1 LILSMLVWI
10 DAAPPAA
17 RLQVFGLTV
26 TERHLQALMRLDP
39 KPTQVIIDVG
49 SKDPADLRIPARV
62 LNALPIVSSQSTA
75 PFAER
80 LREALRL
87 AGDAPVLV
95 LDGTALADQRLHG
108 QLIRSEHNL
117 AVFAPDAK
125 ESAAMLF
132 LRMAGSVVVPDAA
145 TDVASFAHSLVSAGL
160 AQQFTQ
166 DRFDGFIRKLRRTV
180 PFYMFRILDRTKAA
194 EIQRFLFWSNYKGS
208 TDVFTR
214 YVYPPLVWLMVRPLA
229 RARIHPNVVTLV
241 SILLTFGAVPFF
253 ATGHWIIGF
262 AMAYGMSV
270 LDSVDGKLAR
280 LTFTDS
286 RLGNF
291 LDHGL
296 DMVHP
301 PIWYVA
307 WAYGLGLSA
316 QGWSSALGWATV
328 AILVFYVLDR
338 LILKIYP
345 RFFQRGF
352 HTHSKLDATVRSF
365 IARRNI
371 NMPVFLLGCV
381 FGLAREAFF
390 LIAAWQIA
398 TAAYHGV
405 RTFWIIGVQKAHLD
419 PDAKPVHVAADLD

>member
-1 LILSMLVWI
+1 MLVWI
-10 DAAPPAA
+10 DAAHPAA

-62 LNALPIVSSQSTA
+62 LNALPIISSQSTV
-75 PFAER
+75 PFGER
-80 LREALRL
+80 LRAALKL
-87 AGDAPVLV
+87 AGDAPLLI
-95 LDGTALADQRLHG
+95 LDGTTLADQRLHA

-117 AVFAPDAK
+117 AVFAPDPK
-125 ESAAMLF
+125 ESASMLF
-132 LRMAGSVVVPDAA
+132 LRMAGSVVVPEEAS
-145 TDVASFAHSLVSAGL
+145 DVTSFARGLVAAGL

-166 DRFDGFIRKLRRTV
+166 DQFDGFIRKLRRTV
-180 PFYMFRILDRTKAA
+180 PFYMFRVLDQTKAA
-194 EIQRFLFWSNYKGS
+194 DIQRFLFWSNYKGS

-229 RARIHPNVVTLV
+229 KARIHPNVVTLV

-262 AMAYGMSV
+262 LMAYGMSV

-307 WAYGLGLSA
+307 WAYGVGLGA
-316 QGWSSALGWATV
+316 EGWYSALGWATI

-371 NMPVFLLGCV
+371 NMPVFLLGCI

-390 LIAAWQIA
+390 LIAFWQFA
-398 TAAYHGV
+398 TAAYHGL
-405 RTFWIIGVQKAHLD
+405 RTFWILAVQKAHRN
-419 PDAKPVHVAADLD
+419 PHAKPVHVAADLD

>member
-1 LILSMLVWI
+1 MLVWI
-10 DAAPPAA
+10 DAAAPAA

-49 SKDPADLRIPARV
+49 SKDPADLRIPERV

-87 AGDAPVLV
+87 AGDAPLLV
-95 LDGTALADQRLHG
+95 LDGTTLADQRLHG
-108 QLIRSEHNL
+108 QLIRAEHNL
-117 AVFAPDAK
+117 AVFSPDAK

-132 LRMAGSVVVPDAA
+132 LRMAGSVAVPDDA
-145 TDVASFAHSLVSAGL
+145 TDVAAFGRGLVKAGI
-160 AQQFTQ
+160 AQELTQ
-166 DRFDGFIRKLRRTV
+166 DQFDGFIRKLRRTV
-180 PFYMFRILDRTKAA
+180 PFYMFRILDQTKAA

-208 TDVFTR
+208 TDIFTR
-214 YVYPPLVWLMVRPLA
+214 YVYPPLVWLLVRPLA
-229 RARIHPNVVTLV
+229 QARIHPNLVTLV
-241 SILLTFGAVPFF
+241 SIALTFGAVPFF
-253 ATGHWIIGF
+253 ADGNWLVGF
-262 AMAYGMSV
+262 LMAYGMSV

-307 WAYGLGLSA
+307 WAYGLGLGE
-316 QGWSSALGWATV
+316 QGWTSPLGWATI
-328 AILVFYVLDR
+328 ATLVFYVLDR

-352 HTHSKLDATVRSF
+352 HTHSKMDATVRSF

-371 NMPVFLLGCV
+371 NMPVFLLGCI

-390 LIAAWQIA
+390 LIAFWQFA
-398 TAAYHGV
+398 TAAYHGI
-405 RTFWIIGVQKAHLD
+405 RTFWILVVQKAHRN
-419 PDAKPVHVAADLD
+419 PHAKPAHVAADLD

>member
-1 LILSMLVWI
+1 MLVWI
-10 DAAPPAA
+10 DAAHPAA

-26 TERHLQALMRLDP
+26 TERHLQALMRLEI
-39 KPTQVIIDVG
+39 KPTQVIIDLG
-49 SKDPADLRIPARV
+49 SKDPAELRIPAHV
-62 LNALPIVSSQSTA
+62 LKSLPIVSSQSSA

-80 LREALRL
+80 LRAVLRL
-87 AGDAPVLV
+87 AGDAPLLV
-95 LDGTALADQRLHG
+95 LDGTSLADQRLHG

-117 AVFAPDAK
+117 AVFAPEVG

-132 LRMAGSVVVPDAA
+132 LRMAGSVVVPDGAA
-145 TDVASFAHSLVSAGL
+145 DISTFAHGLVSAGI
-160 AQQFTQ
+160 AQQLTQ
-166 DRFDGFIRKLRRTV
+166 DQFDGFIRKLRRTV
-180 PFYMFRILDRTKAA
+180 PFYMFRILDRSKAA

-208 TDVFTR
+208 TDIFTR

-229 RARIHPNVVTLV
+229 RARIHPNLVTLV
-241 SILLTFGAVPFF
+241 SIALTFGAVPFF
-253 ATGHWIIGF
+253 ASGNWVVGF
-262 AMAYGMSV
+262 LMAYGMSV

-307 WAYGLGLSA
+307 WAYGLGLSE
-316 QGWSSALGWATV
+316 QGWTSPLGWATI

-371 NMPVFLLGCV
+371 NLPMFLLGCV

-398 TAAYHGV
+398 TAAYHGI
-405 RTFWIIGVQKAHLD
+405 RTFWILAVQKAHRN
-419 PDAKPVHVAADLD
+419 PHAKPVHVVADRD

>member
-1 LILSMLVWI
+1 MLVWI
-10 DAAPPAA
+10 DAAAPAA

-39 KPTQVIIDVG
+39 KPTQVIVDVG
-49 SKDPADLRIPARV
+49 SKDPAELRIPAHV
-62 LNALPIVSSQSTA
+62 LKALPIVSSQSTA
-75 PFAER
+75 PFVDR
-80 LREALRL
+80 LRAALRL
-87 AGDAPVLV
+87 AGDAPLLV
-95 LDGTALADQRLHG
+95 LDGTTLADQRLHG

-132 LRMAGSVVVPDAA
+132 LRMAGSVTVSDDA
-145 TDVASFAHSLVSAGL
+145 TDVTSFARGLVSARI
-160 AQQFTQ
+160 AQQLTQ
-166 DRFDGFIRKLRRTV
+166 DQFNGFIRKLRRTV
-180 PFYMFRILDRTKAA
+180 PFYMFRILDQTKAA

-208 TDVFTR
+208 TDIFTR

-229 RARIHPNVVTLV
+229 KARIHPNVVTLV
-241 SILLTFGAVPFF
+241 SIALTFGAVPFF

-262 AMAYGMSV
+262 LMAYGMSV

-307 WAYGLGLSA
+307 WAYGVGLSA
-316 QGWSSALGWATV
+316 DGWSSWLGWATI

-352 HTHSKLDATVRSF
+352 HTHSRMDATVRSF

-371 NMPVFLLGCV
+371 NMPVFLLGCI

-390 LIAAWQIA
+390 LIAFWQFA
-398 TAAYHGV
+398 TAAYHGI
-405 RTFWIIGVQKAHLD
+405 RTFWIIGVQKAHRN
-419 PDAKPVHVAADLD
+419 PNAKPVHVGADLD

>member
-1 LILSMLVWI
+1 MLVWI
-10 DAAPPAA
+10 DAASPAA
-17 RLQVFGLTV
+17 RLPVFGLTV

-49 SKDPADLRIPARV
+49 SKDPADLGIPARV
-62 LNALPIVSSQSTA
+62 LQAVPTVSSQSTA
-75 PFAER
+75 PFTER

-87 AGDAPVLV
+87 AGDQPLLI

-108 QLIRSEHNL
+108 QLVRADRNL

-132 LRMAGSVVVPDAA
+132 LRKAGAVVVPEDV
-145 TDVASFAHSLVSAGL
+145 TDVASFARSLVGSGI
-160 AQQFTQ
+160 AQQLTQ
-166 DRFDGFIRKLRRTV
+166 DQFDGFIRKLRRSL

-208 TDVFTR
+208 TDIFTR

-241 SILLTFGAVPFF
+241 SIALTFGAVPFF

-262 AMAYGMSV
+262 LMAYGMSV

-296 DMVHP
+296 DMIHP

-307 WAYGLGLSA
+307 WAYGVGLSTE
-316 QGWSSALGWATV
+316 GWNSPLGWATI

-371 NMPVFLLGCV
+371 NMPVFLLGCI

-398 TAAYHGV
+398 TALYHGI
-405 RTFWIIGVQKAHLD
+405 RTFWIIAVQKAHRN
-419 PDAKPVHVAADLD
+419 PHAKPAHVAADLD

>member
-1 LILSMLVWI
+1 MLVWI

-62 LNALPIVSSQSTA
+62 LESVPTVSSQSTA

-87 AGDAPVLV
+87 AGDQPLLI
-95 LDGTALADQRLHG
+95 LDGTVLADQRLHG
-108 QLIRSEHNL
+108 QLVRADRNL
-117 AVFAPDAK
+117 VVFAPDAK

-132 LRMAGSVVVPDAA
+132 LRMAGSVVVPDDV
-145 TDVASFAHSLVSAGL
+145 TDVASFARSLVGSGI

-166 DRFDGFIRKLRRTV
+166 DQFDGFIRKLRRSL

-208 TDVFTR
+208 TDIFTR

-229 RARIHPNVVTLV
+229 QARIHPNVVTLV
-241 SILLTFGAVPFF
+241 SIALTFGAVPFF
-253 ATGHWIIGF
+253 ATGHWIVGF
-262 AMAYGMSV
+262 LMAYGMSV

-307 WAYGLGLSA
+307 WAYGVGLSA
-316 QGWSSALGWATV
+316 EGWSSPLGWATI

-371 NMPVFLLGCV
+371 NMPVFLLGCI

-398 TAAYHGV
+398 TALYHGV
-405 RTFWIIGVQKAHLD
+405 RTFWIIAVQKAHRN
-419 PDAKPVHVAADLD
+419 PHAKPAHVAADLD

>member
-1 LILSMLVWI
+1 MLVWI
-10 DAAPPAA
+10 DAAHPAA
-17 RLQVFGLTV
+17 RLRIFGLTV
-26 TERHLQALMRLDP
+26 TERHLQALMRLERR
-39 KPTQVIIDVG
+39 PTQIIIDVG
-49 SKDPADLRIPARV
+49 SKDPADLGIPARI
-62 LNALPIVSSQSTA
+62 LKALPVVSWQSSA

-80 LREALRL
+80 LRAVQAL
-87 AGDAPVLV
+87 AGDQPLLV
-95 LDGTALADQRLHG
+95 LDGTSLGDQRLHG
-108 QLIRSEHNL
+108 QLIAAEHNL
-117 AVFAPDAK
+117 AVFAPDAD
-125 ESAAMLF
+125 ETAAMLF
-132 LRMAGSVVVPDAA
+132 LRMAGSVAVPDDAI
-145 TDVASFAHSLVSAGL
+145 DVTSFARGLVKARSLQELTQS
-160 AQQFTQ
+160 QFN
-166 DRFDGFIRKLRRTV
+166 GFIRKLRRTV
-180 PFYMFRILDRTKAA
+180 PFYMFRVLDQAKAA
-194 EIQRFLFWSNYKGS
+194 QIQRFMFWSNYKGS
-208 TDVFTR
+208 TDLFTR

-229 RARIHPNVVTLV
+229 RARIHPNLVTLV
-241 SILLTFGAVPFF
+241 SIALTFGAVPFF
-253 ATGHWIIGF
+253 ANGNWIVGF
-262 AMAYGMSV
+262 LMAYGMSV

-307 WAYGLGLSA
+307 WAYGLGLSE
-316 QGWSSALGWATV
+316 QGWSSPLGWATI

-371 NMPVFLLGCV
+371 NLPVFLLGCI

-390 LIAAWQIA
+390 LIAAWQFA
-398 TAAYHGV
+398 TAAYHGI
-405 RTFWIIGVQKAHLD
+405 RTFWIIGVQKAHRN
-419 PDAKPVHVAADLD
+419 PHAKPVHVAADLD

>member
-1 LILSMLVWI
+1 MMVWI
-10 DAAPPAA
+10 DAASPAA

-26 TERHLQALMRLDP
+26 TERHLQALLRLEP
-39 KPTQVIIDVG
+39 KPTKVIIEVG
-49 SKDPADLRIPARV
+49 SKDPAELRIPARV
-62 LNALPIVSSQSTA
+62 LKKLPIVSSRSTA
-75 PFAER
+75 PFGER
-80 LREALRL
+80 LRTALRL
-87 AGDAPVLV
+87 AGDAPLLI

-108 QLIRSEHNL
+108 QLTRAEHNL
-117 AVFAPDAK
+117 AVFAPDPA
-125 ESAAMLF
+125 EPAAMLF
-132 LRMAGSVVVPDAA
+132 LRMAGSVVVPDDAI
-145 TDVASFAHSLVSAGL
+145 DVTSFARGLVAAGL
-160 AQQFTQ
+160 AEPLTQ
-166 DRFDGFIRKLRRTV
+166 DKFDGFIRKLRRSL
-180 PFYMFRILDRTKAA
+180 PFYMFRILDRRKAA

-208 TDVFTR
+208 TDLFTR
-214 YVYPPLVWLMVRPLA
+214 YVYPPLVWLLVRPLA
-229 RARIHPNVVTLV
+229 RARIHPNLVTLV
-241 SILLTFGAVPFF
+241 SIVLTFGAVPFF
-253 ATGHWIIGF
+253 AAGNWLVGF
-262 AMAYGMSV
+262 LMAYGMSV

-316 QGWSSALGWATV
+316 EGWNSVLGYA
-328 AILVFYVLDR
+328 AIAMIVFYVLDR

-345 RFFQRGF
+345 RYFQRGF

-371 NMPVFLLGCV
+371 NMPVFLLGCIV
-381 FGLAREAFF
+381 GLAREAFY

-398 TAAYHGV
+398 TACYHGI
-405 RTFWIIGVQKAHLD
+405 RTFWIIGVQKAHRD
-419 PDAKPVHVAADLD
+419 PNAKPAHVAADLD

>member
-1 LILSMLVWI
+1 MLVWI
-10 DAAPPAA
+10 DAVHPAA

-26 TERHLQALMRLDP
+26 TERHLQALLRLEP

-49 SKDPADLRIPARV
+49 SKDPAELRIPARV
-62 LNALPIVSSQSTA
+62 LNALPIVTTQSSA

-80 LREALRL
+80 LRAVLTR
-87 AGDAPVLV
+87 AGDAPVLL
-95 LDGTALADQRLHG
+95 LDGTSLGDQRLHG
-108 QLIRSEHNL
+108 QLIKAEHNL
-117 AVFAPDAK
+117 AVFAPDAG
-125 ESAAMLF
+125 EPAAMLF
-132 LRMAGSVVVPDAA
+132 LPRGGSVEVPDDAPEL
-145 TDVASFAHSLVSAGL
+145 TSFARGLVAARL
-160 AQQFTQ
+160 AEQFTQ

-180 PFYMFRILDRTKAA
+180 PFYMFRVLDRAKTA

-208 TDVFTR
+208 TDIFTR

-229 RARIHPNVVTLV
+229 RARIHPNLVTLV
-241 SILLTFGAVPFF
+241 SIALTFGAVPFF
-253 ATGHWIIGF
+253 AAGNWVVGF
-262 AMAYGMSV
+262 LMAYGMSV

-307 WAYGLGLSA
+307 WAYGLGLTA
-316 QGWSSALGWATV
+316 QGWNSPLGWATI

-371 NMPVFLLGCV
+371 NLPVFLLGCI

-390 LIAAWQIA
+390 LIAAWQVA
-398 TAAYHGV
+398 TAAYHGI
-405 RTFWIIGVQKAHLD
+405 RTFWILVVQKAHRN
-419 PDAKPVHVAADLD
+419 PHAKPVHVAADLD

>member
-39 KPTQVIIDVG
+39 KPTQIIIDVG

-87 AGDAPVLV
+87 AGDAPALV

-132 LRMAGSVVVPDAA
+132 LRMAGSVLVPDDA
-145 TDVASFAHSLVSAGL
+145 TDVASFARSLASAGL

-166 DRFDGFIRKLRRTV
+166 DQFDGFIRKLRRTV
-180 PFYMFRILDRTKAA
+180 PFYMFRILDRTKAT

-229 RARIHPNVVTLV
+229 RARIHPNLVTLV

-307 WAYGLGLSA
+307 WAYGLGLST
-316 QGWSSALGWATV
+316 QGWTSALGWATI
-328 AILVFYVLDR
+328 AILAFYVLDR

-371 NMPVFLLGCV
+371 NMPVFLLGCI

-398 TAAYHGV
+398 TALYHGI

-419 PDAKPVHVAADLD
+419 PDAKPVHVAADPD

>member
-1 LILSMLVWI
+1 MLVWI
-10 DAAPPAA
+10 DAAQPAA

-26 TERHLQALMRLDP
+26 TERHLQALMRLEP

-62 LNALPIVSSQSTA
+62 LNALPIISSQSTA
-75 PFAER
+75 PFGER

-87 AGDAPVLV
+87 AGDAPLLI
-95 LDGTALADQRLHG
+95 LDGTALADQRLHA

-125 ESAAMLF
+125 ESACMLF
-132 LRMAGSVVVPDAA
+132 LRMAGSVAVPEEA
-145 TDVASFAHSLVSAGL
+145 TDVISFARGLVTAGI

-180 PFYMFRILDRTKAA
+180 PFYMFRVLDQTKAA
-194 EIQRFLFWSNYKGS
+194 EIQRFMFWSNYKGS
-208 TDVFTR
+208 TDIFTR

-229 RARIHPNVVTLV
+229 RARIHPNLVTLV

-262 AMAYGMSV
+262 LMAYGMSV

-316 QGWSSALGWATV
+316 EGWHSWLGWATI
-328 AILVFYVLDR
+328 AILAFYVLDR

-371 NMPVFLLGCV
+371 NMPVFLLGCI

-390 LIAAWQIA
+390 LIAFWQFA
-398 TAAYHGV
+398 TAAYHGL
-405 RTFWIIGVQKAHLD
+405 RTFWILVVQKAHRN
-419 PDAKPVHVAADLD
+419 PHAKPVHVAGDLD

>member
-1 LILSMLVWI
+1 MLVWI
-10 DAAPPAA
+10 DAAHPAA

-26 TERHLQALMRLDP
+26 TERHLQALMRLEP

-49 SKDPADLRIPARV
+49 SKDPAELRIPARV
-62 LNALPIVSSQSTA
+62 LKALPIVSSQSSA
-75 PFAER
+75 PFPER
-80 LREALRL
+80 LRAVLRL
-87 AGDAPVLV
+87 AGDAPLLV
-95 LDGTALADQRLHG
+95 LDGTSLADQRLHG
-108 QLIRSEHNL
+108 QLIKSEHNL
-117 AVFAPDAK
+117 AVFAPDAN

-132 LRMAGSVVVPDAA
+132 LRMAGSVVVPDDA
-145 TDVASFAHSLVSAGL
+145 TDLRSFAHGLVAAGL
-160 AQQFTQ
+160 AQQFAQ

-180 PFYMFRILDRTKAA
+180 PFYMFRVLDQAKAA

-208 TDVFTR
+208 TDIFTR

-229 RARIHPNVVTLV
+229 RARIHPNLVTLV
-241 SILLTFGAVPFF
+241 SIALTFGAVPFF
-253 ATGHWIIGF
+253 ATGNWVVGF
-262 AMAYGMSV
+262 LMAYGMSV

-301 PIWYVA
+301 PIWYAA
-307 WAYGLGLSA
+307 WAYGLGLSE
-316 QGWSSALGWATV
+316 QGWSSPLGWATI

-338 LILKIYP
+338 VILKIYP

-371 NMPVFLLGCV
+371 NLPVFLLGCIL
-381 FGLAREAFF
+381 GLAREAFL

-398 TAAYHGV
+398 TAAYHGI
-405 RTFWIIGVQKAHLD
+405 RTFWIICVQKAHLD
-419 PDAKPVHVAADLD
+419 PRAKPVHLVADLD

>member
-1 LILSMLVWI
+1 MLVWI
-10 DAAPPAA
+10 DAASPAA
-17 RLQVFGLTV
+17 RLMVFGLTV

-62 LNALPIVSSQSTA
+62 LEAVPTVSSQSTA
-75 PFAER
+75 PFTER

-87 AGDAPVLV
+87 AGDQPLLV

-108 QLIRSEHNL
+108 QLVRADRNL
-117 AVFAPDAK
+117 AAFAPDAK

-132 LRMAGSVVVPDAA
+132 LRMAGSVVVPEDV
-145 TDVASFAHSLVSAGL
+145 TDVASFARSLVGSGI
-160 AQQFTQ
+160 AQQLTQ
-166 DRFDGFIRKLRRTV
+166 DQFDGFIRKLRRSL

-208 TDVFTR
+208 TDIFTR

-241 SILLTFGAVPFF
+241 SIALTFGAVPFF

-262 AMAYGMSV
+262 LMAYGMSV

-296 DMVHP
+296 DMIHP

-307 WAYGLGLSA
+307 WAYGVGLSA
-316 QGWSSALGWATV
+316 EGWNSPLGWATI

-371 NMPVFLLGCV
+371 NMPVFLLGCI
-381 FGLAREAFF
+381 FGVAREAFF
-390 LIAAWQIA
+390 LIAVWQIA
-398 TAAYHGV
+398 TALYHGI
-405 RTFWIIGVQKAHLD
+405 RTFWIIAVQKAHRN
-419 PDAKPVHVAADLD
+419 PHAKPAHVAADLD

>member
-1 LILSMLVWI
+1 
-10 DAAPPAA
+10 
-17 RLQVFGLTV
+17 
-26 TERHLQALMRLDP
+26 
-39 KPTQVIIDVG
+39 
-49 SKDPADLRIPARV
+49 
-62 LNALPIVSSQSTA
+62 
-75 PFAER
+75 
-80 LREALRL
+80 
-87 AGDAPVLV
+87 
-95 LDGTALADQRLHG
+95 
-108 QLIRSEHNL
+108 
-117 AVFAPDAK
+117 
-125 ESAAMLF
+125 
-132 LRMAGSVVVPDAA
+132 
-145 TDVASFAHSLVSAGL
+145 
-160 AQQFTQ
+160 
-166 DRFDGFIRKLRRTV
+166 
-180 PFYMFRILDRTKAA
+180 MFRILDQTKAA
-194 EIQRFLFWSNYKGS
+194 DIQRFLFWSNYKGS
-208 TDVFTR
+208 TDIFTR
-214 YVYPPLVWLMVRPLA
+214 YVYPPLVWILVRPLA
-229 RARIHPNVVTLV
+229 QARIHPNLVTLV
-241 SILLTFGAVPFF
+241 SIALTFGAVPFF

-262 AMAYGMSV
+262 LMAYGMSV

-316 QGWSSALGWATV
+316 QGWSSPLGWATI

-371 NMPVFLLGCV
+371 NMPVFLLGCI

-390 LIAAWQIA
+390 AIAFWQFA
-398 TAAYHGV
+398 TAAYHGI
-405 RTFWIIGVQKAHLD
+405 RTFWILVVQKAHRN
-419 PDAKPVHVAADLD
+419 PHAKPAHVGADLD

>member
-1 LILSMLVWI
+1 MLVWI
-10 DAAPPAA
+10 DAASPAA
-17 RLQVFGLTV
+17 RLTVFGLTV

-62 LNALPIVSSQSTA
+62 LEAVPTVSSQSTA
-75 PFAER
+75 PFTER

-87 AGDAPVLV
+87 AGDQPLLV

-108 QLIRSEHNL
+108 QLVRADHNL
-117 AVFAPDAK
+117 AAFAPDAK

-132 LRMAGSVVVPDAA
+132 LRMAGSVVVPEDV
-145 TDVASFAHSLVSAGL
+145 TDVASLARSLVGSGI
-160 AQQFTQ
+160 AQQLTQ
-166 DRFDGFIRKLRRTV
+166 DQFDGFIRKLRRSL

-208 TDVFTR
+208 TDIFTR
-214 YVYPPLVWLMVRPLA
+214 YVYPPLVWLMLRPLA
-229 RARIHPNVVTLV
+229 HARIHPNVVTLV

-262 AMAYGMSV
+262 LMAYGMSV

-307 WAYGLGLSA
+307 WAYGVGLSA
-316 QGWSSALGWATV
+316 EGWNSPLGWATI

-371 NMPVFLLGCV
+371 NMPVFLVGCI

-398 TAAYHGV
+398 TALYHGI
-405 RTFWIIGVQKAHLD
+405 RTFWIIAVQKAHRN
-419 PDAKPVHVAADLD
+419 PHAKPAHVAADLD

>member
-1 LILSMLVWI
+1 MLVWI
-10 DAAPPAA
+10 DAASPAA
-17 RLQVFGLTV
+17 RLTVFGLTV

-39 KPTQVIIDVG
+39 KPAQVIIDVG

-62 LNALPIVSSQSTA
+62 LEAVPTVSSQSTA
-75 PFAER
+75 PFTER

-87 AGDAPVLV
+87 AGDQPMLI
-95 LDGTALADQRLHG
+95 LDGTALADQRLHA
-108 QLIRSEHNL
+108 QLVGADHNL

-132 LRMAGSVVVPDAA
+132 LRMAGSVVVPEDV
-145 TDVASFAHSLVSAGL
+145 TDVASFARSLVGSGM
-160 AQQFTQ
+160 AQQLTQ
-166 DRFDGFIRKLRRTV
+166 DQFDGFIRKLRRSL
-180 PFYMFRILDRTKAA
+180 PFYMFRILDQTKAA

-241 SILLTFGAVPFF
+241 SIALTFGAVPFF
-253 ATGHWIIGF
+253 ATGHWVIGF
-262 AMAYGMSV
+262 VMAYGMSV

-296 DMVHP
+296 DIVHP

-316 QGWSSALGWATV
+316 EGWGSSLGWATV

-398 TAAYHGV
+398 TASYHGI
-405 RTFWIIGVQKAHLD
+405 RTFWIIGVQKAHRN
-419 PDAKPVHVAADLD
+419 PHAKPVHVAADLD